1 MRSLRRTNTNSK
13 TGMRGFG
20 GPEGM
25 LTIENMMQRIAHELK
40 LDPLDVRM
48 ANLTREGD
56 WYHCGETQVRY
67 FG

>member
-1 MRSLRRTNTNSK
+1 
-13 TGMRGFG
+13 MRGFG

-25 LTIENMMQRIAHELK
+25 LTIENMMQRIAHELR